1 MSCIIHILGAGTHG
15 LSWHKNYKRLSKRA
29 CRKGIEL
36 IRNGGT
42 ALETVKLVIS
52 ILENDPL
59 TNAGYGSNLAD
70 NGLVET
76 DASIMDG
83 KTLTY
88 GGCGAVKN
96 VKHPIHLAY
105 DLCIKQNGILPLGLT
120 PPSLLVGKGATV
132 YAKSIGLKVVKS
144 KTLICERAVKQYE
157 DYKKLVQAVNKTYK
171 LDTVGAVCV
180 DSNGV
185 VAAGCSSGGILL
197 KKPGR
202 VGQGALYASG
212 VWADSFRKEDN
223 SVAVCTS
230 GCGEHLV
237 RTQLAKE
244 IADDIKDSSCP
255 TMGLSES
262 ITNKFLGKYA
272 K

>member
-1 MSCIIHILGAGTHG
+1 ML
-15 LSWHKNYKRLSKRA
+15 
-29 CRKGIEL
+29 
-36 IRNGGT
+36 RNGGT
-42 ALETVKLVIS
+42 ALETIKLVIS

-59 TNAGYGSNLAD
+59 TNCGYGSNLTD
-70 NGLVET
+70 SGQVET

-83 KTLTY
+83 QTLTY
-88 GGCGAVKN
+88 GGCGAVQN
-96 VKHPIHLAY
+96 IRNPIHLAY
-105 DLCIKQNGILPLGLT
+105 DICIKQSEILPLGLV
-120 PPSLLVGKGATV
+120 PPSLLVGKGATQ
-132 YAKSIGLKVVKS
+132 YAKSVGLKVVNGKS
-144 KTLICERAVKQYE
+144 LISKRAVKQYTK
-157 DYKKLVQAVNKTYK
+157 YKKMVEPPDKSRK

-180 DSNGV
+180 DNNGV

-197 KKPGR
+197 KRSGR

-212 VWADSFRKEDN
+212 VWADSFSKEDN

-230 GCGEHLV
+230 GCGEYLV

-244 IADDIKDSSCP
+244 IANDVKDSPCP